1 MSSSPSHQHVH
12 RARGVFAAIVVT
24 LTAVSL
30 SACVV
35 APPRYRGGYE
45 GGRAAPPPPPVAQ
58 APVYF
63 YPERGQPEAQQ
74 ERDRFECYR
83 WAVSQSGID
92 PGMTP
97 VRQAVANPVPPPP
110 QRDGGQVVA
119 GAATGAVI
127 GAATSGPR
135 HAGEHAVIG
144 AIFGAMLGAV
154 AQEQRA
160 QAVESAHARRQA
172 AADAANAAAQGPMD
186 SFRRAMGACMTGRG
200 YRVG

>member
-1 MSSSPSHQHVH
+1 MNSWHWNRV
-12 RARGVFAAIVVT
+12 RGVVVVFV
-24 LTAVSL
+24 ASASL
-30 SACVV
+30 AACVV
-35 APPRYRGGYE
+35 APPRHRTVYAPEGRG
-45 GGRAAPPPPPVAQ
+45 APPPPVAQ

-97 VRQAVANPVPPPP
+97 VRQAVGSPPPLPP
-110 QRDGGQVVA
+110 QRDGAQVVG
-119 GAATGAVI
+119 GAATGAII
-127 GAATSGPR
+127 GAAVSGPR
-135 HAGEHAVIG
+135 HVGEHAVIG
-144 AIFGAMLGAV
+144 AIFGAMLGAA

-160 QAVESAHARRQA
+160 QAVEAAQARRQA
-172 AADAANAAAQGPMD
+172 AADAANAATQPPMD
-186 SFRRAMGACMTGRG
+186 NFRRAMGACMNGRG